1 MWVMRDKLRR
11 RHVLLTLISV
21 VVTVIVCTGLLG
33 AAVLVPAPPAA
44 LALVVLVC
52 IGCPM
57 VAAWELSRVTAAQAG
72 PLDLRELR
80 RQLDRL
86 PETQHPLGL

>member
-1 MWVMRDKLRR
+1 MLLR
-11 RHVLLTLISV
+11 RHVFWTLISAV
-21 VVTVIVCTGLLG
+21 LTVAVCAGLLG

-44 LALVVLVC
+44 LVLVVLVC
-52 IGCPM
+52 IGFPM
-57 VAAWELSRVTAAQAG
+57 VAAWELSRVTASPAG
-72 PLDLRELR
+72 RLDLRELR

>member
-1 MWVMRDKLRR
+1 MRP
-11 RHVLLTLISV
+11 VLLRKHVFWTLVSAVLTV
-21 VVTVIVCTGLLG
+21 VVCAGLLG
-33 AAVLVPAPPAA
+33 AAVLVPAPPVA
-44 LALVVLVC
+44 LVLVVLVC

-57 VAAWELSRVTAAQAG
+57 VAAWELSRVTAAPAG
-72 PLDLRELR
+72 PLDPRELR

>member
-1 MWVMRDKLRR
+1 MRRTLLRK
-11 RHVLLTLISV
+11 HVLWTLVSAVLTV
-21 VVTVIVCTGLLG
+21 VVSAGLLG

-44 LALVVLVC
+44 LVLVVLVC

-57 VAAWELSRVTAAQAG
+57 VAAWELSRVTAAPAG
-72 PLDLRELR
+72 PPDLRALR